1 MSRTVEI
8 PAQPVPLQVLLI
20 LSICM
25 ICLLVHFC
33 GENLALSAHA
43 FSLELNISGEIN
55 DKNHDSGEDS
65 YILPEFTIPKV
76 MRNSIR
82 AICPVL
88 LVFAPISFRPL
99 YPPPIAG

>member
-8 PAQPVPLQVLLI
+8 PARPVPLQVVLF

-25 ICLLVHFC
+25 MPLLVHVS
-33 GENLALSAHA
+33 GENLAPSAHA
-43 FSLELNISGEIN
+43 FSLQLNISGEID

-65 YILPEFTIPKV
+65 FILPEFTILKI

-99 YPPPIAG
+99 YPPPIEG